1 MKVSLIV
8 TTYNWPEALKLVL
21 KSALNQDYQNYEII
35 IADDGSDEKT
45 KLCIEEITKLGSI
58 VIKHAWHEDLGFRAA
73 QIRNKA
79 VSISDGEYLIFIDG
93 DCILPHSFIT
103 DHVQLSQSGFF
114 VPGSR
119 LKLSQDYTNQLITS
133 NTSSDFRRRK
143 ILELWLKR
151 KIKRVHPIFKMPADS
166 TFRFKR
172 KNKWQGAVTCN
183 LSLWRKDFF
192 NVNGFNN
199 DFIGWGLEDSDLVIR
214 LMNNTIYR
222 KDGKFYSYVI
232 HLHHKEASR
241 FHESQNYAKFQHSL
255 KKRTIRCTS
264 GVNIMAK
271 ESNEL
276 I

>member
-21 KSALNQDYQNYEII
+21 KSALMQDYQNYEII

-45 KLCIEEITKLGSI
+45 KRCIEEFTNLSNI

-93 DCILPHSFIT
+93 DCILPPSFIT
-103 DHVQLSQSGFF
+103 DHVHLSQPGFF

-119 LKLSQDYTNQLITS
+119 LKFSEDYTCQLII
-133 NTSSDFRRRK
+133 NDVPHHFERNEIIK
-143 ILELWLKR
+143 LWLKR
-151 KIKRVHPIFKMPADS
+151 KIKRVHPIFRMPANS
-166 TFRFKR
+166 SFRFQR

-192 NVNGFNN
+192 DINGFNN

-214 LMNNTIYR
+214 LINNNIYR
-222 KDGKFYSYVI
+222 KDGKFYSYVM

-241 FHESQNYAKFQHSL
+241 LNESENYAKFKLSL
-255 KKRTIRCTS
+255 EKGTTFCTF
-264 GVNIMAK
+264 GVNDMAK